1 MDAVAL
7 RRYGFHGPHDRL
19 RWRFP
24 PGHGRDFEVGSL
36 TFSGWVRVCAAA
48 LVIAACGLAVREDV
62 ARASGAA
69 EASQPAP
76 TAPAAEVSHAPEA
89 VERRRQPMTF
99 VWHPAPKD
107 RCAPDCR
114 DWIEAVGI
122 ITSDTPA
129 LFETIASGHD
139 LSSATVVLNSSGGS
153 VLDALALG
161 RVWRKAGIFTTVGQV
176 IETDGV
182 NGKARAIDPEAY
194 CESMCVFLLL
204 SGKSRVVPLEA
215 HVRVHQIWMG
225 DRANDAKAAT
235 YTAQDLMIV
244 ERDVG
249 RLAKYTFDM
258 GGTGDLLTLALSVPP
273 WEPLHELSRAELR
286 LGNLVTEE
294 PVVADAPNAE
304 PSHTVAIGK
313 PIQDR
318 VATAPAIASTRT
330 AEASP
335 PVALPPTGG
344 AAAGQ

>member
-1 MDAVAL
+1 
-7 RRYGFHGPHDRL
+7 
-19 RWRFP
+19 
-24 PGHGRDFEVGSL
+24 VGSL
-36 TFSGWVRVCAAA
+36 TFSGWARVGAAA
-48 LVIAACGLAVREDV
+48 LLVAVCGLALRDET
-62 ARASGAA
+62 AQASAAA
-69 EASQPAP
+69 EASPAQ
-76 TAPAAEVSHAPEA
+76 TAPAAEASHAPEA
-89 VERRRQPMTF
+89 VEPRRQPMTF
-99 VWHPAPKD
+99 VWHPAPKE

-129 LFETIASGHD
+129 LFETIAAGRD
-139 LSSATVVLNSSGGS
+139 LSRATVVLNSSGGS

-182 NGKARAIDPEAY
+182 NGKARAIEPEAY

-204 SGKSRVVPLEA
+204 SGTSRAVPPEA

-294 PVVADAPNAE
+294 PMVADAPNAE
-304 PSHTVAIGK
+304 PSQITAGSK

-318 VATAPAIASTRT
+318 VPAAPAIASTRT

-335 PVALPPTGG
+335 PAALPPTGG

>member
-1 MDAVAL
+1 M
-7 RRYGFHGPHDRL
+7 
-19 RWRFP
+19 
-24 PGHGRDFEVGSL
+24 GSL
-36 TFSGWVRVCAAA
+36 STGGWVRVCAAA
-48 LVIAACGLAVREDV
+48 LLVALFGLAAREET
-62 ARASGAA
+62 AHASGAVQ
-69 EASQPAP
+69 SPPAP
-76 TAPAAEVSHAPEA
+76 QTAHAANAVHGPET
-89 VERRRQPMTF
+89 VEPRRQPMTF
-99 VWHPAPKD
+99 TWHPAPKGA
-107 RCAPDCR
+107 CAQDCR
-114 DWIEAVGI
+114 DWIEAVGV

-129 LFETIASGHD
+129 LFEKIATGHD

-176 IETDGV
+176 IETEGV
-182 NGKARAIDPEAY
+182 NGKVRAIQPDAY

-204 SGKSRVVPLEA
+204 SGTTRIVPPQA

-225 DRANDAKAAT
+225 DRAADAKAAS

-273 WEPLHELSRAELR
+273 WEPLHELSRAEMR
-286 LGNLVTEE
+286 LGNLVTDE
-294 PVVADAPNAE
+294 PVVADAPNSA
-304 PSHTVAIGK
+304 PLHTATVGKPVMTK

-318 VATAPAIASTRT
+318 VATVPAAMTPTKT
-330 AEASP
+330 AE
-335 PVALPPTGG
+335 ALPPTGG

>member
-1 MDAVAL
+1 M
-7 RRYGFHGPHDRL
+7 
-19 RWRFP
+19 
-24 PGHGRDFEVGSL
+24 GSL
-36 TFSGWVRVCAAA
+36 SSGGWVRVCAAA
-48 LVIAACGLAVREDV
+48 LLIALVGLAAREET
-62 ARASGAA
+62 AHASGAA
-69 EASQPAP
+69 QPAS
-76 TAPAAEVSHAPEA
+76 PAHAADAAHVAET
-89 VERRRQPMTF
+89 VEPRRQPMTF
-99 VWHPAPKD
+99 VWHPAPKG

-114 DWIEAVGI
+114 DWIEAVGV

-129 LFETIASGHD
+129 LFEKTATGHD

-161 RVWRKAGIFTTVGQV
+161 RVWRKAGIFTTVGRV
-176 IETDGV
+176 IETDGL
-182 NGKARAIDPEAY
+182 NGKVRAIQPDAY

-204 SGKSRVVPLEA
+204 AGNTRTVPPEA

-286 LGNLVTEE
+286 LGNLVTDE
-294 PVVADAPNAE
+294 PVVADAPKLE
-304 PSHTVAIGK
+304 LPHTVTVGKPVVTK

-318 VATAPAIASTRT
+318 VATVPAAMAPTKT
-330 AEASP
+330 AE
-335 PVALPPTGG
+335 ALPPTGG